1 MKFQFFLSFVLL
13 ESCAAFTS
21 PNTRVIN
28 VRSNTSTSLNAIP
41 TPEESAKA
49 LTEYMTKS
57 HQEKLKALK
66 TMEDQKNAEI
76 KALKEKNGSVG
87 SEIVQAS
94 NAPAPATGSVEE
106 ITKKLEA
113 YQKFMANYIVDASE
127 DKARAV
133 KEAEIAVANKYKAKL
148 DAFMLPPTAGSS
160 SVEEPLNEAFKERNV
175 KLSEAAKAGKSRWGD
190 KEVAKAAG
198 ANINVPKQILA
209 AIPPAAFSSEAV
221 AAADHGLRADG
232 GVGGLSLAERVAGGA
247 GGAVAVNG
255 AVAATA
261 PISSFVARNQFITA
275 AAKAGK
281 QYRWG
286 SEEEDKAIEFSS
298 NPLPAAAPVV
308 ITPEVEA
315 ADHGLRSDGGVGG
328 PSLAERVN
336 LGAQIMQ

>member
-1 MKFQFFLSFVLL
+1 MKFQFFLSFLLL
-13 ESCAAFTS
+13 EPCAAFTS
-21 PNTRVIN
+21 PNTGAIS
-28 VRSNTSTSLNAIP
+28 VRSTSSTSLNAIP
-41 TPEESAKA
+41 SPEESAKA
-49 LTEYMTKS
+49 LTEYMAKS

-76 KALKEKNGSVG
+76 KALKEKIESGGSG
-87 SEIVQAS
+87 IVQAS
-94 NAPAPATGSVEE
+94 SAPTPATGSVEE

-113 YQKFMANYIVDASE
+113 YQKFMANYIVKASE

-148 DAFMLPPTAGSS
+148 EAFMLPPTAGSS
-160 SVEEPLNEAFKERNV
+160 SVEAPMNEAFKGRNA

-198 ANINVPKQILA
+198 ANISVPKQTIA
-209 AIPPAAFSSEAV
+209 ATPPAAFPSEAV

-232 GVGGLSLAERVAGGA
+232 GVGGLSLAERVASGA
-247 GGAVAVNG
+247 GGEVAVNG
-255 AVAATA
+255 AVASAA

-286 SEEEDKAIEFSS
+286 SKEEDKAVTFSS

-308 ITPEVEA
+308 VIPEVEA

-336 LGAQIMQ
+336 LGAQILQ